1 MLKRAKTIMK
11 VLLFNT
17 VNKNFK
23 NSVSGDK
30 RNTLKR
36 KNNDKKQS
44 SINLLFNR
52 GVIKMILQTLNSW
65 MHLKGKVEYEK
76 SNMRKAK

>member
-1 MLKRAKTIMK
+1 MK

-52 GVIKMILQTLNSW
+52 GVIKMILQTLNS
-65 MHLKGKVEYEK
+65 
-76 SNMRKAK
+76 